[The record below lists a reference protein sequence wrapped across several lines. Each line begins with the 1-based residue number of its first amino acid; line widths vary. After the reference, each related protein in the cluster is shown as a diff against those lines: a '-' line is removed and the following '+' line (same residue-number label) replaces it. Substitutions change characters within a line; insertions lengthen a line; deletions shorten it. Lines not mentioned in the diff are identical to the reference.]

1 MGRTNAL
8 IVGLGN
14 PGKEYEYSRH
24 NLGFMVVRAFARR
37 EEWSFKKNR
46 KLEGEIA
53 SGKVEESKVTLLL
66 PLTYMNASGQ
76 AVRKVLD
83 YYKVDLA
90 HAVVVLDDINL
101 KLGALRF
108 RKRGGCGGHNGLR
121 DIESRLGTREYQRL
135 RIGIGDPV
143 QCSLEEHVIS
153 PFTPREREFLVEVVD
168 QGVDFL
174 NKWLFEE
181 DI

>member
-1 MGRTNAL
+1 
-8 IVGLGN
+8 
-14 PGKEYEYSRH
+14 
-24 NLGFMVVRAFARR
+24 MVVRAFARR
-37 EEWSFKKNR
+37 QGWSFKKNR
-46 KLEGEIA
+46 NLEGEIA
-53 SGKVEESKVTLLL
+53 SGKVEESRVTLLL

-83 YYKVDLA
+83 YYKIDLA

-108 RKRGGCGGHNGLR
+108 RTGGGCGGHNGLR
-121 DIESRLGTREYQRL
+121 DIESRLGTQQYQRL
-135 RIGIGDPV
+135 RIGIGDRV
-143 QCSLEEHVIS
+143 QGSLEEHVIS
-153 PFTPREREFLVEVVD
+153 PFTPKEREFLVEVVD